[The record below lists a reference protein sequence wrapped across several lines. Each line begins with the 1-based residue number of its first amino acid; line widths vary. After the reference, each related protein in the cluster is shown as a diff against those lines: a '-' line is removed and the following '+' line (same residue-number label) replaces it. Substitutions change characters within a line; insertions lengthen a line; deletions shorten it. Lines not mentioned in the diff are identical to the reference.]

1 MTNKSE
7 SMTHNSNSSSHW
19 KSSPELWKKLKP
31 RARQMRSQPTPA
43 EKLLWERIKNKQLLG
58 YKFRRQQVIDGFIV
72 DFYCYEAQ
80 LVVEV
85 DGKIHDYT
93 QVQDAIRQEFLESL
107 GLRVVRF
114 KNEDVVLEMEAVV
127 QAIIR
132 WLGD

>member
-1 MTNKSE
+1 
-7 SMTHNSNSSSHW
+7 MTHNSNSSSHW

-80 LVVEV
+80 LVIEV

-114 KNEDVVLEMEAVV
+114 KNEDVVLEMEAVL